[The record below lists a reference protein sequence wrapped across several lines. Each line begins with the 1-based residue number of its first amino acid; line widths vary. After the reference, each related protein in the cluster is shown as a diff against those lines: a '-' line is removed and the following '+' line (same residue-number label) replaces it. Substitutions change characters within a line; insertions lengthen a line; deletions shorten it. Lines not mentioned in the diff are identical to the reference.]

1 MLTAIMKRVAPK
13 ATDPKARRVRA
24 FQRAWDKERSRAI
37 SPSDMAEIDAIFQRH
52 AGENGL

>member
-1 MLTAIMKRVAPK
+1 MLTALMKRLAPK